1 MSPKVIELPE
11 VPASTVISIENQNLL
26 DQGKPNP
33 SFPINYIFTYIT
45 YPFLTMTNFSN
56 LSSVLKPLMEQIFFK

>member
-33 SFPINYIFTYIT
+33 SFPINYIFTYI
-45 YPFLTMTNFSN
+45 MRFSN
-56 LSSVLKPLMEQIFFK
+56 LYSSVLKPLNNGANIF

>member
-33 SFPINYIFTYIT
+33 NFPINYI
-45 YPFLTMTNFSN
+45 LD
-56 LSSVLKPLMEQIFFK
+56 VLWLV